1 MFYKTKKMKK
11 FTKLL
16 FLLIS
21 ISVFSQSP
29 WTQEKGKFYTQLSFT
44 TIPNYNTLFGDPDYT
59 ISGKLTDNTVQ
70 FFGEYG
76 LSDKTSLVIN
86 LPLKMI
92 SIDGFQDPRI
102 DCIGDCSRNFDKTAL
117 GNISLGLKHNFYKKD
132 WVLSGQ
138 LSLEANT
145 SSYDMKSGI
154 RTGYNAW
161 SFTPLFLAGRGFGK
175 TYLQAFVGANIRT
188 NKYSSNFKI
197 GGEVGHKITK
207 NIWLIGFL
215 DISKSLENGDIILP
229 TENIYTG
236 LYINDQE
243 YGAFGLKGIGEF
255 TEKFGVTAGFGGAFF
270 GNNVAKQA
278 AFTFGVYHK
287 F

>member
-1 MFYKTKKMKK
+1 MKK

-21 ISVFSQSP
+21 ISAFSQSP

-44 TIPNYNTLFGDPDYT
+44 TIPNYDTLFGDPDKSVFGTY
-59 ISGKLTDNTVQ
+59 SDNTVQ

-76 LSDKTSLVIN
+76 LSDKTSLVVN
-86 LPLKMI
+86 LPLKLI
-92 SIDGFQDPRI
+92 SIKDFEDPRI
-102 DCIGDCSRNFDKTAL
+102 DCIGDCSKDFSDTAL

-145 SSYDMKSGI
+145 SSYDAASGI
-154 RTGYNAW
+154 RTGYDAW
-161 SFTPLFLAGRGFGK
+161 SFTHLFLAGRGFGK
-175 TYLQAFVGANIRT
+175 TYIQTFIGADIRT
-188 NKYSSNFKI
+188 NDYSSNFKI

-229 TENIYTG
+229 VQNTLTG
-236 LYINDQE
+236 LYVNDQE
-243 YGAFGLKGIGEF
+243 YGSFGLKGIGEF
-255 TEKFGVTAGFGGAFF
+255 TNNFGVTAGFGGAFF

-278 AFTFGVYHK
+278 ALTFGVYHK